1 MEEPRHS
8 AGGKGC
14 RRCSSPGR
22 PVTAADRL
30 PDLPGLAAAER
41 AVPLPGA
48 LVAVVAARKAGA
60 PPPVPGAA
68 DIAEA
73 RCLDTRRSR

>member
-1 MEEPRHS
+1 LFESGETCH
-8 AGGKGC
+8 
-14 RRCSSPGR
+14 GR
-22 PVTAADRL
+22 GPVA
-30 PDLPGLAAAER
+30 DLPGLAATER
-41 AVPLPGA
+41 AMPLPGA